1 MEARHYHLI
10 GIGGTA
16 MASLAGLLK
25 ARGHRVTGSDENVYP
40 PTSTLLEQLG
50 VTVYQGYRPE
60 NLQPPPDIVVVGNAL
75 SRGNPEI
82 EYMLNAGLHYASMP
96 EVIKEQFLRGRH
108 SIVIAGT
115 HGKTT
120 TTSLVAWILEVGG
133 LNPSFLIGGV
143 AENFGTSFRL
153 TESPFFVIE
162 GDEYDTAFF
171 DKGPKF
177 MHYLPQTVV
186 LNRVEFDHGDIYP
199 DLASI
204 KIAFRRLINLIPA
217 KGTLVAD
224 MDSVVV
230 REIAAGAWCPVN
242 WFGLSSEAQWRAVDV
257 RTSREGTRFRLL
269 HEGHDLGEFHMSLV
283 GEFNV
288 RNALAATAV
297 AMELNIDP
305 HTIAIALAG
314 FRSVK
319 RRLEVRGEIDGI
331 IIIDDFAH
339 HPTAVQETLRALR
352 QKYPG
357 HRLIAVFEPRSR
369 TSRMR
374 VFQHAFER
382 ALEEAD
388 MAIIAPVY
396 NPSVVPEEQRLS
408 PEAIARALR
417 AKGKR
422 AEAPGHV
429 KDIVAQLSDE
439 LRRGDVVAI
448 MSNGHF
454 DHIHETLLAALRR
467 RHAPK
472 SV

>member
-1 MEARHYHLI
+1 
-10 GIGGTA
+10 

-60 NLQPPPDIVVVGNAL
+60 NLQPPPDVVVVGNAL

-82 EYMLNAGLHYASMP
+82 EYMLNAGLTYASMP

-143 AENFGTSFRL
+143 AENFGTSFRW

-199 DLASI
+199 DLDSI
-204 KIAFRRLINLIPA
+204 KVAFRRFINLIPA
-217 KGTLVAD
+217 HGALIAD
-224 MDSVVV
+224 GDSAVV
-230 REIAAGAWCPVN
+230 RELVTAAWCPVDS
-242 WFGLSSEAQWRAVDV
+242 FGLSPEAQWRAVDV
-257 RTSREGTRFRLL
+257 RTSGEGTRFHIL
-269 HEGHDLGEFHMSLV
+269 HEGRDLGAFFMPLV

-297 AMELNIDP
+297 TMRLNLDP
-305 HTIAIALAG
+305 RTIATALAG
-314 FRSVK
+314 FKSVK
-319 RRLEVRGEIDGI
+319 RRLEVRGEVDGI
-331 IIIDDFAH
+331 IVIDDFAH
-339 HPTAVQETLRALR
+339 HPTAVRGTLQALR

-374 VFQHAFER
+374 VFQRAFER
-382 ALEEAD
+382 ALAEAD

-396 NPSVVPEEQRLS
+396 NPSVVPEGERLS

-429 KDIVAQLSDE
+429 DEIVALLSGA
-439 LRRGDVVAI
+439 LQRGDVVAI

-454 DHIHETLLAALRR
+454 DHIHETLLATLRR
-467 RHAPK
+467 RHASK